1 MNKKINIKKIREE
14 KNIVVT
20 NGSHDGFNKCV
31 DSYTLSLDDVFNIL
45 EIISYEYIK
54 KEQSYDILIPNGYEM
69 DGATIKA
76 EDENVLTEKY
86 VINKLTKET
95 VKAYGMHEEIV
106 SIEDAL
112 IKSYTN
118 DDGTVS
124 YILTTLVK
132 A

>member
-20 NGSHDGFNKCV
+20 KGSHDGFNNWV
-31 DSYTLSLDDVFNIL
+31 DSYTQSPDDVFNIL
-45 EIISYEYIK
+45 EKISDEVIK
-54 KEQSYDILIPNGYEM
+54 KEPSYDNLVPNGYKM
-69 DGATIKA
+69 AGAIIKA